1 MKQTNVKLIELTT
14 KDLIKSLKSYQM
26 DLITDIVISYKNQNK
41 QLTPTCVAKL
51 MMAVSNG
58 FRSNE
63 FDDLLEKYPVPFV
76 VANTHDE
83 LIKEL
88 YYNPSLFIDPSILD
102 SDEPFLVKVD
112 DTFLDQ
118 NRILNNI

>member
-14 KDLIKSLKSYQM
+14 DDLFKSLRSYQM
-26 DLITDIVISYKNQNK
+26 DLITDIVICYKENNK
-41 QLTPTCVAKL
+41 KLTPACVAKL

-58 FRSNE
+58 FRSNG
-63 FDDLLEKYPVPFV
+63 FQDLLDKYPVPFV
-76 VANTHDE
+76 IANTRDE
-83 LIKEL
+83 LIEEL